1 VCEAIVTTPKKITA
15 AIRTLES
22 AGYKVTP
29 PAAPVGRPRQYEPA
43 QILAEID
50 ATPDAS
56 NREIAAR
63 VGCHED
69 TVARVRRK
77 NLDSSSAR

>member
-1 VCEAIVTTPKKITA
+1 MKTPAKKITA

-43 QILAEID
+43 KILAEID

-56 NREIAAR
+56 NREIAER